1 MFYIY
6 IYMILDG
13 DVKKC
18 KYITMKKNVI
28 FIWEGEVS

>member
-6 IYMILDG
+6 IYLILDG
-13 DVKKC
+13 YVKKC

-28 FIWEGEVS
+28 FI